1 MLVWLNVVLGV
12 GKSCLAFRDFSSSTT
27 HFRPAYCIRLLYVA
41 MEYVKHKFY
50 DGMKNR
56 AQTFGDGAYK
66 LTRAEA
72 AKLLELL
79 TGAHRTS
86 CYRSLSLDDRFYLSC
101 A

>member
-1 MLVWLNVVLGV
+1 
-12 GKSCLAFRDFSSSTT
+12 
-27 HFRPAYCIRLLYVA
+27 

-72 AKLLELL
+72 AKLLELD
-79 TGAHRTS
+79 
-86 CYRSLSLDDRFYLSC
+86 RSTPDFVLPLAKPGRPFLSFLRLGL
-101 A
+101 

>member
-1 MLVWLNVVLGV
+1 M
-12 GKSCLAFRDFSSSTT
+12 
-27 HFRPAYCIRLLYVA
+27 RLLYVA
-41 MEYVKHKFY
+41 IEYVKHKFY
-50 DGMKNR
+50 DRMKNS
-56 AQTFGDGAYK
+56 AQTFGGGAYK
-66 LTRAEA
+66 LTPAEA

>member
-12 GKSCLAFRDFSSSTT
+12 GKSCLAFRDFPSSTT

-72 AKLLELL
+72 AKLLELF

>member
-1 MLVWLNVVLGV
+1 
-12 GKSCLAFRDFSSSTT
+12 
-27 HFRPAYCIRLLYVA
+27 

-72 AKLLELL
+72 AKLLELF